1 MIVRTKFMLGIIC
14 DQVLIQASETARR
27 LMNFFSES
35 RQVFFGRMLR
45 NSTNFPHT
53 VPPMNRI
60 LTIEDDAVTA
70 REIVAELTRNGLDV
84 DWVDNGREGLERA
97 VSGDYDL
104 ITLDRMLPEL
114 DGLVI
119 VTTLRTMGVATP
131 ILMISAL
138 SDVDE
143 RVRGLRAGGD
153 DYLTKPFATDE
164 MAARVE
170 VLLRRNNGAREPETV
185 LRVADLELNLI
196 SREASRNGQLLSL
209 LPTEYKLLEFLM
221 RNSGQIL
228 SRMMIF
234 EEVWGYHFDPGTNLI
249 DVHIGRLRKKIDP
262 PGLEPLIR
270 TVRGSGYV
278 IAEPC

>member
-1 MIVRTKFMLGIIC
+1 MT
-14 DQVLIQASETARR
+14 
-27 LMNFFSES
+27 
-35 RQVFFGRMLR
+35 
-45 NSTNFPHT
+45 
-53 VPPMNRI
+53 RI

-70 REIVAELTRNGLDV
+70 KEIMAELSSHGLEV
-84 DWVDNGREGLERA
+84 DWVDNGREGLARA
-97 VSGDYDL
+97 LSGDYDL
-104 ITLDRMLPEL
+104 ITLDRMLPGL
-114 DGLVI
+114 DGLAI
-119 VTTLRTMGVATP
+119 VTSLRTIGVATP

-153 DYLTKPFATDE
+153 DYLTKPFASDE
-164 MAARVE
+164 MSARVE
-170 VLLRRNNGAREPETV
+170 VLLRRKNPAREFETS

-196 SREASRNGQLLSL
+196 SREASRAKQLLNL

-221 RNSGQIL
+221 RNTGQIL

-249 DVHIGRLRKKIDP
+249 DVHIGRLRKKIEG
-262 PGLEPLIR
+262 PGLAPLIR

-278 IAEPC
+278 ITESL